1 MAIALS
7 SSSIDR
13 SYETVNSNY
22 SILSFNPQHVRIN
35 ENRRRKMSENKC
47 VIVLNENLPLGQLVN
62 SAAVLMMSIGK
73 LHPDLVGRNLEDG
86 SGHMHQGITTVPL
99 PILKGAGKLK
109 EIREGLKLHEG
120 ELTVV
125 DLIDATSTT
134 ASYE

>member
-1 MAIALS
+1 
-7 SSSIDR
+7 
-13 SYETVNSNY
+13 
-22 SILSFNPQHVRIN
+22 
-35 ENRRRKMSENKC
+35 MSEIKC

-86 SGHMHQGITTVPL
+86 SGHAHHGITTVPL
-99 PILKGAGKLK
+99 PVLKGAGKLK
-109 EIREGLKLHEG
+109 EIREGLKPHEG

-134 ASYE
+134 ASYEEYAAQLKMSAKEVLNYHGIAIYGNRKLVNKYTGSLGLLR